1 MNIGLDVDDTLAA
14 FQVKW
19 LAYHNNLYGTHFSLS
34 DINDY
39 DYSKTMKIPWE
50 VAVERVLEFYK
61 TKDFKEIMPVDG
73 AVETVSQWNDHS
85 LFIIT
90 SRPDSTKR
98 LTHAWVKRHF
108 PNRIS
113 KFIFTNQF
121 RVNEN
126 TPCLTKADVAKE
138 LKLDFMIEDTLKHAV
153 DISSVNVHV
162 ILLNKPWNQTSEKF
176 EKITRVNS
184 WDEVRDIIN

>member
-19 LAYHNNLYGTHFSLS
+19 LEYHNKLYGTHFTLS
-34 DINDY
+34 DIYDY

-61 TKDFKEIMPVDG
+61 TKDFREIVPVDG
-73 AVETVSQWNDHS
+73 AVETVSQWNEHS

-90 SRPDSTKR
+90 SRPDSLKR
-98 LTHAWVKRHF
+98 LTRSWVKKHF
-108 PNRIS
+108 PNKIS

-121 RVNEN
+121 RVNDD
-126 TPCLTKADVAKE
+126 TPCLTKADVAKK

-153 DISSVNVHV
+153 DIANVNIPV
-162 ILLNKPWNQTSEKF
+162 ILLNKPWNQTDEKF
-176 EKITRVNS
+176 EKISRVNS
-184 WDEVRDIIN
+184 WHEVRSVLD